1 MSNFI
6 CNNKRCLQQRVKA
19 TVGQKHACGG
29 TFVRLHQATVNVPME
44 KRTTIRPEGK
54 GATATGASRKGG
66 R

>member
-6 CNNKRCLQQRVKA
+6 CNNPRCKQQRVKA
-19 TVGQKHACGG
+19 TVGQKHGCGG
-29 TFVRLHQATVNVPME
+29 TFVQLLQRTVNVPME
-44 KRTTIRPEGK
+44 KRTSIRAEGK